1 MEGKESHDE
10 YGHEFFLISAFWF
23 LTEIKMQIMNTR
35 KLSFLMFPIP
45 KIDVNI
51 FSSSSFNFSLV
62 IVMRAE
68 EKNGLH
74 CSLLTDKGWEM
85 AGRESDMTII
95 TFYPRVS

>member
-62 IVMRAE
+62 IVSEGRRE
-68 EKNGLH
+68 EWVALFTFNRQRMGNGGKRVWYDYYN
-74 CSLLTDKGWEM
+74 LLP
-85 AGRESDMTII
+85 ES
-95 TFYPRVS
+95 

>member
-10 YGHEFFLISAFWF
+10 YGNEFFLISAFWF

-62 IVMRAE
+62 IVSEGRRE
-68 EKNGLH
+68 EWVALFTFNRQRMGNGG
-74 CSLLTDKGWEM
+74 K
-85 AGRESDMTII
+85 
-95 TFYPRVS
+95 RV

>member
-23 LTEIKMQIMNTR
+23 LTEIKTQITNTR

-51 FSSSSFNFSLV
+51 FSSSFFNFSLV
-62 IVMRAE
+62 IVSEGRRE
-68 EKNGLH
+68 EWVAQFTFNRKRMGNGGKE
-74 CSLLTDKGWEM
+74 SL
-85 AGRESDMTII
+85 
-95 TFYPRVS
+95 V